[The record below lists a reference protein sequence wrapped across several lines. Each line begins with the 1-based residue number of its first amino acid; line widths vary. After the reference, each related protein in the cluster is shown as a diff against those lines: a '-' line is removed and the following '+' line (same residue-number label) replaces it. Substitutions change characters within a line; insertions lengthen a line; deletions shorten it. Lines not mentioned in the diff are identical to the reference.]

1 MIEPELATAAAQ
13 FGVAGL
19 VAWMWLTERRWAAG
33 RDKQIAE
40 LHERLMNDRLQ
51 LNVLVSVVG
60 ENTRALAALEAGQR
74 ELTAMIGRVYGPPPQ
89 RGA

>member
-1 MIEPELATAAAQ
+1 MFEPEVATAAAQ

-19 VAWMWLTERRWAAG
+19 VAWMWLTERRWGAA
-33 RDKQIAE
+33 RDKQIADM
-40 LHERLMNDRLQ
+40 HERVIHDRLQ

-74 ELTAMIGRVYGPPPQ
+74 ELTAMLGRVYSPTPP
-89 RGA
+89 RAA